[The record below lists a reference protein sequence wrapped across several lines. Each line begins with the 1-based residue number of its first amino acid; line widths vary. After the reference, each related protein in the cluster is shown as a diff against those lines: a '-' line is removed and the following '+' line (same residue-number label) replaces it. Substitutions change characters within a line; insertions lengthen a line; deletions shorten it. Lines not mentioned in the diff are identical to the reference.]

1 MGNKQ
6 KSLEERRSKIREKL
20 NLEYEENDDI
30 YTDIKSAHNMEVEDF
45 IDALC
50 DNQKFK
56 ETFLIPH
63 YKMYN
68 LLQRINIKVN
78 ELRERNLTEEEVK
91 EALDEFE
98 QIKLELSESKIELYF
113 CNAVGGNPKC
123 LKCLANM
130 FMTYGLV
137 HTGLLFDDV
146 VIQWG
151 RGLLGKSLINPS
163 KSAKYN
169 DYIYA
174 IELDN
179 KKIWDLIIETYNNI
193 EDYITNKKDY
203 NEMGTLKAFEI
214 ANEQLDIV
222 AEQVVYYN
230 VNKTYSLVFENC
242 QHFVKSI
249 LKKINLNI
257 NKEGEVGRVLNI
269 VEDKCDN
276 IDFIYKDKTFN
287 TRRDLDE
294 YVLDCNFHQLPNDE
308 RKVLFCYRN
317 VFEYYQRNNENSE
330 KYKTSEE
337 ARIFWN
343 SLSKREKFDN

>member
-6 KSLEERRSKIREKL
+6 KSLEEKRSKIKEKL
-20 NLEYEENDDI
+20 IAEYDENNNI
-30 YTDIKSAHNMEVEDF
+30 YTDIKSAHNMEVADF
-45 IDALC
+45 IDALS
-50 DNQKFK
+50 DEQKFK
-56 ETFLIPH
+56 EAFLIPH

-68 LLQRINIKVN
+68 LLERINIKVN
-78 ELRERNLTEEEVK
+78 ELRGRIISEEELK
-91 EALDEFE
+91 DALDELE
-98 QIKLELSESKIELYF
+98 KIKLELSESKIEIYF
-113 CNAVGGNPKC
+113 CNAVDGNPTC

-130 FMTYGLV
+130 TMTYGLV

-163 KSAKYN
+163 KNVKYN

-179 KKIWDLIIETYNNI
+179 KKIWDFIIDTYNNI

-203 NEMGTLKAFEI
+203 NEMGTLKAFQI

-222 AEQVVYYN
+222 AKQVVYYN

-249 LKKINLNI
+249 LNRIKLII

-269 VEDKCDN
+269 VEDKGDN
-276 IDFIYKDKTFN
+276 IDFIFKDKTFN

-330 KYKTSEE
+330 KYKTPEE
-337 ARIFWN
+337 ARIFWS
-343 SLSKREKFDN
+343 SLSKSEKFDK

>member
-6 KSLEERRSKIREKL
+6 KSLEEKRSKIREKL
-20 NLEYEENDDI
+20 IAEYDENNNI
-30 YTDIKSAHNMEVEDF
+30 YSDIKSAHNMEVADF
-45 IDALC
+45 IDALS
-50 DNQKFK
+50 DEQKFK
-56 ETFLIPH
+56 EAFLIPH

-78 ELRERNLTEEEVK
+78 ELRGRILSEEELK
-91 EALDEFE
+91 DALDELE
-98 QIKLELSESKIELYF
+98 KIKLELSESKIEIYF
-113 CNAVGGNPKC
+113 CNAVDGNPKC

-130 FMTYGLV
+130 TMTYGLV

-146 VIQWG
+146 AIQWG

-163 KSAKYN
+163 KNVKYN

-179 KKIWDLIIETYNNI
+179 KKIWNLIIDTYNNI
-193 EDYITNKKDY
+193 EDYITNKIDY
-203 NEMGTLKAFEI
+203 NEMGTLKAFQI

-222 AEQVVYYN
+222 AKQVVYYN

-249 LKKINLNI
+249 LNRIKLNI

-269 VEDKCDN
+269 VEDRGNN
-276 IDFIYKDKTFN
+276 IDFIFKDKTFN

-294 YVLDCNFHQLPNDE
+294 YVLDCNFHQLPKDE

-343 SLSKREKFDN
+343 SLSKKEKFEK

>member
-6 KSLEERRSKIREKL
+6 KSLEEKRSKIREKL
-20 NLEYEENDDI
+20 IAEYNENNHI
-30 YTDIKSAHNMEVEDF
+30 YTDIKSAHNMEVADF
-45 IDALC
+45 IDALS
-50 DNQKFK
+50 DEQKFK
-56 ETFLIPH
+56 EAFLIPH

-68 LLQRINIKVN
+68 LLQKINIKVK
-78 ELRERNLTEEEVK
+78 ELRGRNLSEEELK
-91 EALDEFE
+91 DALDELE
-98 QIKLELSESKIELYF
+98 KIKLELSESKIEIFF
-113 CNAVGGNPKC
+113 CNAVDGNPKY
-123 LKCLANM
+123 LKMLANII
-130 FMTYGLV
+130 MTYGLV
-137 HTGLLFDDV
+137 HTGLLFDDI

-151 RGLLGKSLINPS
+151 RGLLGKSLIYPS
-163 KSAKYN
+163 KHAKYN

-179 KKIWDLIIETYNNI
+179 KKIWDFIIDTYNNI

-230 VNKTYSLVFENC
+230 VNKTYSLYFENC

-249 LKKINLNI
+249 LKRIKLKIN
-257 NKEGEVGRVLNI
+257 KTGEVGRVLNI
-269 VEDKCDN
+269 VEDKGNN
-276 IDFIYKDKTFN
+276 IDFIFKDKTFN

-294 YVLDCNFHQLPNDE
+294 YVLDCDFHHLPNDE

-343 SLSKREKFDN
+343 SLSKKEKFEK

>member
-20 NLEYEENDDI
+20 IAEYNENNNL
-30 YTDIKSAHNMEVEDF
+30 YTDIKSAHNMEVDDF
-45 IDALC
+45 IDALS
-50 DNQKFK
+50 DEQKFK
-56 ETFLIPH
+56 EAFLIPH

-68 LLQRINIKVN
+68 LLQKINTKIR
-78 ELRERNLTEEEVK
+78 ELRERNLTEDELK
-91 EALDEFE
+91 MALDEFDE
-98 QIKLELSESKIELYF
+98 IKLEISESKIELYF
-113 CNAVGGNPKC
+113 CNAISGNPKC
-123 LKCLANM
+123 LKCLANIA
-130 FMTYGLV
+130 MTYGLV
-137 HTGLLFDDV
+137 HTGLLIDDI

-151 RGLLGKSLINPS
+151 RGILGKSLINPS
-163 KSAKYN
+163 KNVRYN

-179 KKIWDLIIETYNNI
+179 KKIWDLINETYNNI

-203 NEMGTLKAFEI
+203 NEIGTLKAFNI
-214 ANEQLDIV
+214 ANEQLDII

-230 VNKTYSLVFENC
+230 INKKYSLVFENC

-249 LKKINLNI
+249 MSKIELNI
-257 NKEGEVGRVLNI
+257 NKDGEVGRVLKI
-269 VEDKCDN
+269 VEDKGDN
-276 IDFIYKDKTFN
+276 IDFIFKDKTFK

-294 YVLDCNFHQLPNDE
+294 YVLDCNFEQLPKDQ

-317 VFEYYQRNNENSE
+317 VFEYYQRNNKHSD

-337 ARIFWN
+337 AKTFWN
-343 SLSKREKFDN
+343 ILSRREKFDN

>member
-6 KSLEERRSKIREKL
+6 KSMEEKRSKIREKL
-20 NLEYEENDDI
+20 IAEYEENNHL
-30 YTDIKSAHNMEVEDF
+30 YTDIKTTHNMEVNDF

-50 DNQKFK
+50 DEAKFK
-56 ETFLIPH
+56 EAFLVPH

-68 LLQRINIKVN
+68 LLQTINTKVD
-78 ELRERNLTEEEVK
+78 ELRKRNLSEEELK
-91 EALDEFE
+91 EALDELE
-98 QIKLELSESKIELYF
+98 KIKLEISESKIELYF

-130 FMTYGLV
+130 AMTYGLV

-163 KSAKYN
+163 KNVRYN

-193 EDYITNKKDY
+193 EDYITNRKDY
-203 NEMGTLKAFEI
+203 NEIGTLKAFEI
-214 ANEQLDIV
+214 ANEQLNIV

-230 VNKTYSLVFENC
+230 INKTYSLVFENC

-249 LKKINLNI
+249 LKRIKLNI

-269 VEDKCDN
+269 VEDRGD
-276 IDFIYKDKTFN
+276 IVDFIYKDKTFN
-287 TRRDLDE
+287 TRKDLDE
-294 YVLDCNFHQLPNDE
+294 YVLDCDFQQLPKDE

-317 VFEYYQRNNENSE
+317 VFEYYQRNNENSD

-337 ARIFWN
+337 ARTYWN
-343 SLSKREKFDN
+343 SLSKREKFDK